1 LDAWAAQNLMGLYS
15 RYILPHMINCACGGP
30 AIMKARS
37 LITPRCEGVV
47 LELGF
52 GTGHNLRYY
61 DQRKVDRIIAVEPE
75 PGMAKLARKAILN
88 TPIAVDYMP
97 VKGEDLALKPASVD
111 TLLLTFTLCTIPD
124 AVAALKAARPAL
136 KPSAKVLFCEHGVA
150 PDASVAR
157 TQARLQPL
165 WKKLAGGCH
174 LNRDIPAL
182 LREGGFEVREMEA
195 GYLPRAPRFAA
206 YVYRGEAVAAG

>member
-1 LDAWAAQNLMGLYS
+1 MGLYS
-15 RYILPHMINCACGGP
+15 RYVLPHMINCACGGP

-37 LITPRCEGVV
+37 TITPRCEGVV

-52 GTGHNLRYY
+52 GTGHNLHFY

-75 PGMAKLARKAILN
+75 PGMAKLARKAILK

-97 VKGEDLALKPASVD
+97 VKAEDLALKPESVD

-124 AVAALKAARPAL
+124 ALSALCAAKAALKPNAR
-136 KPSAKVLFCEHGVA
+136 VLFCEHGRA
-150 PDASVAR
+150 PDAAVAR
-157 TQARLQPL
+157 AQDKLEPL

-174 LNRDIPAL
+174 LTRDIPGL
-182 LREGGFEVREMEA
+182 LGEAGFTVRELEA
-195 GYLPRAPRFAA
+195 SYLPRAPRFAA
-206 YVYRGEAVAAG
+206 YVYRGEAVAA